1 MLLCTSSMR
10 HQRHCELEAPACPVH
25 LRLRATSMVL
35 VGETTVCTAQDCLQM
50 ERIARESVE
59 DLPEQVET
67 IPGDLVQRQV

>member
-1 MLLCTSSMR
+1 M
-10 HQRHCELEAPACPVH
+10 H
-25 LRLRATSMVL
+25 LRFCATSMVL
-35 VGETTVCTAQDCLQM
+35 VGETTVCTVQDCLQM